1 MVFDP
6 SLQQIQ
12 DYDLAISFGI
22 PLNLNPYSFRDEWFR
37 MSALGSQLRRRLEVV
52 NGNSSWTLQQLE
64 EAEKPKTVPQSAT
77 IAVTPSENT
86 VFVSWNPHGD
96 GGSVITGYR
105 LTLKNTDTNQTI
117 TELTPSYN
125 TTSTLLQ
132 NLDSGTNYKAYIIV
146 LNAIGNSP
154 ENSISFKT
162 LSVITPELDPTIPS
176 TTWVNQS
183 VYGFKLQNDIVS
195 GTIVFTATQSFNPF
209 WFGKT
214 IKSLALLFGSAG
226 QAITGTVQNNL
237 VFNNVGDTQT
247 VNYSIQ
253 AGGQLYASIKI
264 FVWESLENPLVFS
277 TQTEIFFDPTTT
289 PITIPDGF
297 HEMPDGSIMADSDM
311 YNFIIESDGLV
322 RMFRLGAVEYTEI
335 KVKPESVQDFIN
347 RGVSRLLTA
356 QERAIPYPRL
366 LPPVVVPPIQLSSD
380 NFLPNGNV
388 RVIRVTGILA
398 NDYEVTDGVALEN
411 LQSYLDSGVFR
422 LLTQAELDY
431 VVPPVVVPPVVVPK
445 EYDVNT
451 YRINQF
457 GGVYNE
463 IIYGIDDN
471 RLLQLEAEFL
481 VTLVGSPT
489 PSDQEVKDFY
499 NYIDIDTSVKFTMVS
514 QRFLAFK
521 IVDGYLQGNIQYV
534 ATGSFNPHYN
544 NKIIYS
550 VVQVQDSNGNFIL
563 IGNEPKKTIKVNEL
577 RFTSSQIDEKIN
589 INEYVGDIEAVTIQA
604 FVSTKPDLI
613 TGEFF
618 TGIISL
624 EVVKDDGKTCP
635 TGYHLGFNGKC
646 VLDGGKETGGST
658 SILGKVMGVTALLG
672 TLALLGA
679 KRR

>member
-1 MVFDP
+1 MASY
-6 SLQQIQ
+6 SLTAEEQRLIVIGKQYGASVSGSGTIEELFRARDLGRQIEIRLQ
-12 DYDLAISFGI
+12 AVGGDLT
-22 PLNLNPYSFRDEWFR
+22 
-37 MSALGSQLRRRLEVV
+37 
-52 NGNSSWTLQQLE
+52 WTLQQLE
-64 EAEKPKTVPQSAT
+64 YAEKPNAVPQMPT
-77 IAVTPSENT
+77 ISVNNISNNA
-86 VFVSWNPHGD
+86 
-96 GGSVITGYR
+96 GSVNWIPYQYDKPQVTSFHFV
-105 LTLKNTDTNQTI
+105 LKNQDTGQTI
-117 TELTPSYN
+117 VEN
-125 TTSTLLQ
+125 
-132 NLDSGTNYKAYIIV
+132 NLMSGARNFYVSNLNSGTNYKGYLIAI
-146 LNAIGNSP
+146 NSIGNSA
-154 ENSISFKT
+154 ENSIGFKT
-162 LSVITPELDPTIPS
+162 LGSTP
-176 TTWVNQS
+176 V
-183 VYGFKLQNDIVS
+183 
-195 GTIVFTATQSFNPF
+195 
-209 WFGKT
+209 
-214 IKSLALLFGSAG
+214 
-226 QAITGTVQNNL
+226 
-237 VFNNVGDTQT
+237 
-247 VNYSIQ
+247 
-253 AGGQLYASIKI
+253 
-264 FVWESLENPLVFS
+264 
-277 TQTEIFFDPTTT
+277 
-289 PITIPDGF
+289 
-297 HEMPDGSIMADSDM
+297 
-311 YNFIIESDGLV
+311 
-322 RMFRLGAVEYTEI
+322 
-335 KVKPESVQDFIN
+335 
-347 RGVSRLLTA
+347 
-356 QERAIPYPRL
+356 
-366 LPPVVVPPIQLSSD
+366 VVVPPPIIISTEVQAILNKFNNNDYTYPTWFNSNIGFVKDGSITNQEFLNTFNSLLQDGIIVDKTVVIPPIQLNPD

-398 NDYEVTDGVALEN
+398 NDYEVTDGVALAN

-431 VVPPVVVPPVVVPK
+431 VAPPVIIPPVVVPK

-471 RLLQLEAEFL
+471 RLLQLESQFL

-499 NYIDIDTSVKFTMVS
+499 NYIDIDTSVKPTMVS

-618 TGIISL
+618 SGIISL

-646 VLDGGKETGGST
+646 VLDGGEETGGST